1 MKRKVGLLI
10 VLMLLVALLTACGSP
25 KSNAGEVQPADAG
38 EGEAEAIEPL
48 KWIISVGDTEDYYM
62 AQFMK
67 KWMDKVTEKSN
78 GAIIGE
84 IYYGG
89 QIGYG
94 GDAYEALDM
103 GNMHIYLDG
112 VSAGGEVN
120 DAFNIFGLPYL
131 YDSKEHQHNFWDK
144 YFDEATDYMA
154 KESEIRVVGIVDGL
168 NREATMNRPI
178 NSIED
183 FKNVKMRVSSIGSFV
198 DMWAV
203 FGAKPIPIGFYEV
216 FTAIQTGVVDGQE
229 NDIALSKSA
238 GFFEVAPYLIMTD
251 HNPYEGGIFMDE
263 KYYQSLPE
271 AVKKIMRESSLEIY
285 GESKKYCETLED
297 DILKELK
304 EKGVTVMYPDQ
315 EPFKKAS
322 KVLYDNP
329 KLKDYQYLLDLI
341 NKAK

>member
-1 MKRKVGLLI
+1 MKRKVSFFL
-10 VLMLLVALLTACGSP
+10 VLMMVMALVTACSP
-25 KSNAGEVQPADAG
+25 NKSSSVEVQPSSTG
-38 EGEAEAIEPL
+38 TEETIKPL

-67 KWMDKVTEKSN
+67 KWMGKVTEKSN
-78 GAIIGE
+78 GAITGE

-89 QIGYG
+89 QIGCG

-131 YDSKEHQHNFWDK
+131 YDSKEHQHNFWDR

-271 AVKKIMRESSLEIY
+271 DVKKIMREASLEIY
-285 GESKKYCETLED
+285 DESKKYCETLES
-297 DILKELK
+297 DILEELK
-304 EKGVTVMYPDQ
+304 EKGVKVMYPDQ
-315 EPFKKAS
+315 EPFKEAS

-341 NKAK
+341 NKARS